1 MGICFSFI
9 KQRQK
14 GRINDRAEKRP
25 APCWGEREGSNL
37 IWLEEDM
44 CVCVCVCVCVVRVRA
59 HVCVRTCMAA
69 MHSVR
74 GLWEWDRRDCAIEWS
89 LQSQKQWGV
98 SPDA

>member
-9 KQRQK
+9 KQRQR

-37 IWLEEDM
+37 IWSEEDM
-44 CVCVCVCVCVVRVRA
+44 CVCV
-59 HVCVRTCMAA
+59 RTCMAL

-74 GLWEWDRRDCAIEWS
+74 GLWEWDRRAALVNGASRARSSGE
-89 LQSQKQWGV
+89 
-98 SPDA
+98 SPQAR